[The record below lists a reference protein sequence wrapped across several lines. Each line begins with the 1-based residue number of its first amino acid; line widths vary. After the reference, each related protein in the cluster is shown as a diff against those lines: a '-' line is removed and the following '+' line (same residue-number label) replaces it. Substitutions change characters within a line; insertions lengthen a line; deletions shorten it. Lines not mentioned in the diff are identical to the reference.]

1 MLVKKMRTYKLYTI
15 RKYTIIRDI
24 YIQICEKCIN
34 ALTLLGISAIINSRY
49 RTETTGCS
57 ETTSRNR

>member
-15 RKYTIIRDI
+15 RKYTITRDI
-24 YIQICEKCIN
+24 YIQMSEICIN